1 MKILIVDDSF
11 VSRKLLKVILSP
23 FGVCDIASDG
33 NEASEAVELSYKEN
47 TPYDLICLDVMMP
60 EVDGH
65 EALKII
71 RQYEEEI
78 GIDIAHGIK
87 VIMIT
92 AMDDEGSI
100 FQAFRSGCEMYI
112 LKPIEAAKVLEAIKE
127 LGLPVEES

>member
-11 VSRKLLKVILSP
+11 VSRKLLKVILASL
-23 FGVCDIASDG
+23 GDCDFASNG
-33 NEASEAVELSYKEN
+33 NEAVEAVTLAYSEK

-65 EALKII
+65 EALKRI
-71 RQYEEEI
+71 REHEEEI
-78 GIDIAHGIK
+78 AVDIAHGVK

-112 LKPIEAAKVLEAIKE
+112 LKPIESSKIIEAVQE
-127 LGLPVEES
+127 LGLTVDKP

>member
-11 VSRKLLKVILSP
+11 VSRKLLKVILTP
-23 FGVCDIASDG
+23 LGDCDFATNG
-33 NEASEAVELSYKEN
+33 NEATEAVILSYSEN

-65 EALKII
+65 EALKKI
-71 RQYEEEI
+71 REHEEKI
-78 GIDIAHGIK
+78 GIDIAHSVK

-112 LKPIEAAKVLEAIKE
+112 LKPIEASKVKEAVQE
-127 LGLPVEES
+127 LGFPVDDS